1 MKRKAVIKEITLK
14 KKKPVA
20 RGYFHWTHFTYVSR
34 KPRSSEVKI
43 RIIKKD

>member
-1 MKRKAVIKEITLK
+1 MKRKAVIKVIILK

-34 KPRSSEVKI
+34 KSKSSEVKI
-43 RIIKKD
+43 RII